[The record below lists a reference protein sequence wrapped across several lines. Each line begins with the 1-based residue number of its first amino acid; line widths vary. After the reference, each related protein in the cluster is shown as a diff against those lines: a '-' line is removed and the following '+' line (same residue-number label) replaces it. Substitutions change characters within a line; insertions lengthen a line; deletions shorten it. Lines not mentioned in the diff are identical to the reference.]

1 MTPGLDGFPVEFY
14 KLYKSVLLE
23 HLVGILTYILN
34 TDLTP
39 SPLAQSILVVF
50 SKNTKDLT
58 VTASYQ
64 PIALVN
70 QDAKTFSATLGNRL
84 KCIIT
89 DYVHTDQSS
98 FIPSRNQFTNIHK
111 PLNIIHHC
119 SSLIHKAILLLF
131 DFEKAFDLVE
141 VPYMK
146 ILLRHIAFGDF

>member
-39 SPLAQSILVVF
+39 SPLAQSVLVVF

-89 DYVHTDQSS
+89 DYVHADQSS
-98 FIPSRNQFTNIHK
+98 FIPSRN
-111 PLNIIHHC
+111 
-119 SSLIHKAILLLF
+119 
-131 DFEKAFDLVE
+131 
-141 VPYMK
+141 
-146 ILLRHIAFGDF
+146 